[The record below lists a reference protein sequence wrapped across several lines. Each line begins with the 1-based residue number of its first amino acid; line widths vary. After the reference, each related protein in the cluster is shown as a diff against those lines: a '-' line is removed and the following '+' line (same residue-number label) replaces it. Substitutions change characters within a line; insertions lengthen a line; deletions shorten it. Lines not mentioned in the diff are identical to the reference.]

1 MLSGMPQYPRKG
13 VTVMTGWEFYSVNFS
28 VIFTTVA
35 SVIILLSVMI
45 GKNMGDHFSHVDTM
59 AGDEGED

>member
-1 MLSGMPQYPRKG
+1 MLSGMLHGQRKG

-28 VIFTTVA
+28 ILFTMIA
-35 SVIILLSVMI
+35 SVAMLLSVMV
-45 GKNMGDHFSHVDTM
+45 GRKSGDRFDHVDAM

>member
-1 MLSGMPQYPRKG
+1 MPQNQRKG

-28 VIFTTVA
+28 IIFTMIA
-35 SVIILLSVMI
+35 SVIVLLSVMI
-45 GKNMGDHFSHVDTM
+45 GSKTGDHFSNVDTM

>member
-1 MLSGMPQYPRKG
+1 MLGSVSQYQRKG

-28 VIFTTVA
+28 VMFTLVA
-35 SVIILLSVMI
+35 SVIMLLSVMI
-45 GKNMGDHFSHVDTM
+45 GRKIGDHFSHVDTM

>member
-1 MLSGMPQYPRKG
+1 MLSGMSQYPRKG
-13 VTVMTGWEFYSVNFS
+13 VTVMTGWEYYSVNFS

-35 SVIILLSVMI
+35 SVIIFLSVMI